1 MSRKYLIEDDLIINF
16 VCPPDSTHIEVFDS
30 QIRGF
35 YCDFLRSGRKSY
47 RLRYRVNGKLRV
59 LTLGDAAHISTN
71 QARAQALKLL
81 AQVKQGIDPSQVKQ
95 EQVMGPTVENFF
107 NDRYLPY
114 VKSYKRSWS
123 TDECMIRLHII
134 PRLGSLRMTSMSER
148 DVAALIEHMKV
159 KKYALGTCNRALVLL
174 RYGYALGIRWRE
186 FGPECNPMYKYK
198 NLIDDNKIENYL
210 SHKQMQSLLMEV
222 SKSENEMLQWI
233 VLFLL
238 YTGARKREVLDAK
251 WADIDLEQRSWRI
264 PKTKSGKVRHVP
276 LSEGALEVIAKVKE
290 RYGKHAFTFIFANET
305 TGLPF
310 MNIFYSW
317 DMARKRAG
325 LDYLRIHD
333 LRHSFASFLVNA
345 GRSLYEV
352 QELLGHADSRT
363 TTRYAH
369 LSRERLQ
376 EAVEVV
382 PRVRLDVNNVP
393 PATTALVI

>member
-1 MSRKYLIEDDLIINF
+1 MSNKYVIDDDLIVNF
-16 VCPPDSTHIEVFDS
+16 VCPADSTHIELFDS
-30 QIRGF
+30 EIRGF
-35 YCDFLRSGRKSY
+35 YCDCLRSGRKSY
-47 RLRYRVNGKLRV
+47 RLRYRVNAKLRV
-59 LTLGDAAHISTN
+59 LTLGDAAFISST

-81 AQVKQGIDPSQVKQ
+81 AQVKQGIDPSLVKQ
-95 EQVMGPTVENFF
+95 EKVMGPTVENFF

-114 VKSYKRSWS
+114 VKSYKRSWG

-134 PRLGSLRMTSMSER
+134 PRLGGLRMTSMSER
-148 DVAALIEHMKV
+148 DVAALIEHMKT

-186 FGPECNPMYKYK
+186 FGPECNPMHKYK

-210 SHKQMQSLLMEV
+210 SHQQMQNLLMEV
-222 SKSENEMLQWI
+222 SKSENEMLYWI

-290 RYGKHAFTFIFANET
+290 KYGIHAFTFIFPNLD

-310 MNIFYSW
+310 INVFYSW
-317 DMARKRAG
+317 NAARCRAG

-382 PRVRLDVNNVP
+382 PRVRLDINNAP
-393 PATTALVI
+393 SPG

>member
-1 MSRKYLIEDDLIINF
+1 MKKADTTGTLDFVGDI
-16 VCPPDSTHIEVFDS
+16 VCPKHRSHIEVFDPELK
-30 QIRGF
+30 GF
-35 YCDFLRSGRKSY
+35 YCDLLRSGRKSY
-47 RLRYRVNGKLRV
+47 RLRYRINGKLRV
-59 LTLGDAAHISTN
+59 VTLGDAAYLTAE
-71 QARAQALKLL
+71 QARSAALKLL
-81 AQVKQGIDPSQVKQ
+81 SQVRQGVDPSQKAGVPLVLGLTVK
-95 EQVMGPTVENFF
+95 EFF
-107 NDRYLPY
+107 NQKYLPY
-114 VKSYKRSWS
+114 VKSYKRSWG
-123 TDECMIRLHII
+123 TDECMIRLHLI
-134 PRLGSLRMTSMSER
+134 PQLGQLHMMAMNER
-148 DVAALIEHMKV
+148 DVAAFIEQMQIRG
-159 KKYALGTCNRALVLL
+159 YAIGTCNRALVLL
-174 RYGYALGIRWRE
+174 RYGFELAVRWRE
-186 FGPECNPMYKYK
+186 FGPECNPMRLYK
-198 NLIDDNKIENYL
+198 NLIDDNKIEHFL
-210 SHKQMQSLLMEV
+210 SQKQTQILLNEV
-222 SKSENEMLQWI
+222 RKSENAMLQWI

-276 LSEGALEVIAKVKE
+276 LSEGALEVITKVKE
-290 RYGKHAFTFIFANET
+290 KYGKHAFMFIFANDK

-317 DMARKRAG
+317 DMARQRAG
-325 LDYLRIHD
+325 LGHVRIHD

-382 PRVRLDVNNVP
+382 PRVRLDVNNAP
-393 PATTALVI
+393 RQQQM

>member
-1 MSRKYLIEDDLIINF
+1 MNNNLIINDDF
-16 VCPPDSTHIEVFDS
+16 VGGIVCPSNRSHIEVFDPELK
-30 QIRGF
+30 GF
-35 YCDFLRSGRKSY
+35 YCDLLRSGRKSY
-47 RLRYRVNGKLRV
+47 RLRYRFNGKLRV
-59 LTLGDAAHISTN
+59 VTLGDAAHMSAE
-71 QARAQALKLL
+71 QARTHALKVLSE
-81 AQVKQGIDPSQVKQ
+81 VRQGVDPSLKG
-95 EQVMGPTVENFF
+95 EAPHMLGLTVEEFF
-107 NDRYLPY
+107 NQKYLPY

-159 KKYALGTCNRALVLL
+159 KKYELGTCNRALVLL

-186 FGPECNPMYKYK
+186 FGPECNPMHKYK

-210 SHKQMQSLLMEV
+210 THKQMQSLLMEV

-290 RYGKHAFTFIFANET
+290 KYGIHAFTFIFPNLD

-310 MNIFYSW
+310 INIFYSW
-317 DMARKRAG
+317 NAARCRAG

-382 PRVRLDVNNVP
+382 PRVRLSVESP
-393 PATTALVI
+393 S